1 MEKDADIAAET
12 VTQRLIETHSGVKAT
27 QTNVAW
33 LVRLGF
39 DDLAREA
46 YLKAR
51 SGVIAQRARQCIF
64 EGDLNQYILEI
75 SYVYF
80 TLIKNT
86 VSNYQQCFPPLMM
99 SACVKWAKEHLDG
112 FNIILARQLSS
123 VPQDSPIRKQ
133 CTEGARQHA
142 MLMDEVGLD
151 FKGLIGT
158 GMENGSGTNVAAK

>member
-1 MEKDADIAAET
+1 MCVIRRLANKSAEL
-12 VTQRLIETHSGVKAT
+12 VTQRLVETHSGVKAT

-46 YLKAR
+46 YLRAR
-51 SGVIAQRARQCIF
+51 SGVIAQRARQCVF
-64 EGDLNQYILEI
+64 EGDLYQYILEI

-86 VSNYQQCFPPLMM
+86 VSNYQQCFPQLMM

-112 FNIILARQLSS
+112 FNGILARQLSS
-123 VPQDSPIRKQ
+123 VQRDSPTWKQ
-133 CTEGARQHA
+133 CIEGARQHA

-151 FKGLIGT
+151 FKDLVGI
-158 GMENGSGTNVAAK
+158 GMENGIHT

>member
-1 MEKDADIAAET
+1 ML
-12 VTQRLIETHSGVKAT
+12 QRLVETHSGVKAT

-39 DDLAREA
+39 DDPAREA

-51 SGVIAQRARQCIF
+51 SGVIAQRARQCVF
-64 EGDLNQYILEI
+64 EGDLHQYILEI

-80 TLIKNT
+80 TLIRNT

-99 SACVKWAKEHLDG
+99 SACVKWAKEHLDS
-112 FNIILARQLSS
+112 FNVILARQLSS
-123 VPQDSPIRKQ
+123 VQKNSSIRKE
-133 CTEGARQHA
+133 CIEGARHHA

-151 FKGLIGT
+151 FKDLVGI
-158 GMENGSGTNVAAK
+158 GMENNSDK

>member
-1 MEKDADIAAET
+1 MLLEI
-12 VTQRLIETHSGVKAT
+12 VTQRLIQTHSGVKAT
-27 QTNVAW
+27 QTHVAW

-51 SGVIAQRARQCIF
+51 SGVIAQRARQCVF
-64 EGDLNQYILEI
+64 EGDLHQYILEV

-123 VPQDSPIRKQ
+123 VQKDSPTWKQ
-133 CTEGARQHA
+133 CMEGARQHA
-142 MLMDEVGLD
+142 MLTDEVGLD
-151 FKGLIGT
+151 FEGLVGLA
-158 GMENGSGTNVAAK
+158 MEDVSSGIALAL

>member
-1 MEKDADIAAET
+1 M
-12 VTQRLIETHSGVKAT
+12 
-27 QTNVAW
+27 AW

-51 SGVIAQRARQCIF
+51 SGVIAQRARQCVF
-64 EGDLNQYILEI
+64 EGNHHQYILEI

-99 SACVKWAKEHLDG
+99 SACVKWAKEYLDG
-112 FNIILARQLSS
+112 FNVVLARQLSS
-123 VPQDSPIRKQ
+123 MERDSPDWNQ
-133 CTEGARQHA
+133 CIEGARQHA

-151 FKGLIGT
+151 FKGLIGI
-158 GMENGSGTNVAAK
+158 GMESGSNNKIPAT